1 MARHHDARGQIHAP
15 PLAALHHA
23 VGCDSRAV
31 SGFSQKMALTPAW
44 AAATTAP
51 ALAPTGSTGMAILI
65 DSRAN
70 ISL

>member
-1 MARHHDARGQIHAP
+1 MTPEARYTPRRWQ
-15 PLAALHHA
+15 LSTMRSAA
-23 VGCDSRAV
+23 DSRAV

-70 ISL
+70 ISS